1 MPYVAL
7 QTNLALTETQQQSL
21 LNQLT
26 VQVAAILKKPE
37 SYMMV
42 VLQPNTCMSLSNSSE
57 ACAHL
62 LIKSIGFV
70 ENSLAQLSAELT
82 QLLNTE
88 LAIAANR
95 VFIEFCDVPAEKW
108 AWQGKTFA

>member
-7 QTNLALTETQQQSL
+7 QTNLALTEAQQQSL
-21 LNQLT
+21 LSHFT
-26 VQVAAILKKPE
+26 IQVAAILKKPE
-37 SYMMV
+37 AYMMV
-42 VLQPNTCMSLSNSSE
+42 VLQPNTCMSLGNSGD

-70 ENSLAQLSAELT
+70 ENSMTQLSAELT

-88 LAIAANR
+88 LELSADR
-95 VFIEFCDVPAEKW
+95 VFIEFCDVSPEKW

>member
-7 QTNLALTETQQQSL
+7 QTNIAVTDVQKQSL
-21 LNQLT
+21 LSHLT
-26 VQVAAILKKPE
+26 VQVARILKKPE

-42 VLQPNTCMSLSNSSE
+42 VLQANTCMNLGNSGD

-62 LIKSIGFV
+62 LIKSIGFA
-70 ENSLAQLSAELT
+70 ENSVAQLSSELT
-82 QLLNTE
+82 QLLHDE
-88 LAIAANR
+88 LAIVADR
-95 VFIEFCDVPAEKW
+95 VFIEFCDVSPEKW

>member
-7 QTNLALTETQQQSL
+7 QTNLALTEAQQQSL
-21 LNQLT
+21 LSHLT
-26 VQVAAILKKPE
+26 VQVAAILNKPE
-37 SYMMV
+37 AYMMV
-42 VLQPNTCMSLSNSSE
+42 VLQPNTCMSLGNSGD

-70 ENSLAQLSAELT
+70 ENSMTQLSAELT

-88 LAIAANR
+88 LELSADR
-95 VFIEFCDVPAEKW
+95 VFIEFCDVSPEKW

>member
-21 LNQLT
+21 LSHLT

-37 SYMMV
+37 AYMMV
-42 VLQPNTCMSLSNSSE
+42 VLQPNTYMSLGNSGD
-57 ACAHL
+57 ACVHL
-62 LIKSIGFV
+62 LIKSIGFA
-70 ENSLAQLSAELT
+70 ENSITQLSAELT

-88 LAIAANR
+88 LELSADR
-95 VFIEFCDVPAEKW
+95 VFIEFCDVSPEKW

>member
-7 QTNLALTETQQQSL
+7 QTNLALSEAQQQSL
-21 LNQLT
+21 LSRLT
-26 VQVAAILKKPE
+26 VQVAATLKKPE
-37 SYMMV
+37 AYMMI
-42 VLQPNTCMSLSNSSE
+42 VLQPNTCMNLGNSGD

-62 LIKSIGFV
+62 SVKSIGFV
-70 ENSLAQLSAELT
+70 ENSITQLSTELT

-88 LAIAANR
+88 LAIAADR
-95 VFIEFCDVPAEKW
+95 VFIEFCDVSPEKW